1 MFLEQSSSY
10 CFNFNNTDVGV
21 KECPSSWKYLNES
34 GKCYKAFTEDKNI
47 TWMFSQSK
55 CRDNGVSYNLN
66 QQVLQTL
73 EH

>member
-1 MFLEQSSSY
+1 M
-10 CFNFNNTDVGV
+10 VV
-21 KECPSSWKYLNES
+21 KECPSSWNYFNES